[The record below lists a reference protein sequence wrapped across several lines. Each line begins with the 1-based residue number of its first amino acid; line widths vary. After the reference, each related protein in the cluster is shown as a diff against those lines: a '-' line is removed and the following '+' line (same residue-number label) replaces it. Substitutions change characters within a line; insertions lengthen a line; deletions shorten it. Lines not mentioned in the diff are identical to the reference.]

1 MPVHDSPKKQIR
13 KDKKRNLQN
22 KKSKSALRTSIK
34 KIYTAET
41 TDEKQNNFRVA
52 EKLLDK
58 NAQKQIIHWKN
69 AARKKSRLAIYLN
82 KQKKEAKT
90 K

>member
-1 MPVHDSPKKQIR
+1 MPVHDSPIKQIR

-22 KKSKSALRTSIK
+22 KQFKSALKTSIK
-34 KIYTAET
+34 KVYTAASIN
-41 TDEKQNNFRVA
+41 EKQNNFKTA
-52 EKLLDK
+52 TKLLDK
-58 NAQKQIIHWKN
+58 NAQKQTIHWKK

-82 KQKKEAKT
+82 KQKEAKA